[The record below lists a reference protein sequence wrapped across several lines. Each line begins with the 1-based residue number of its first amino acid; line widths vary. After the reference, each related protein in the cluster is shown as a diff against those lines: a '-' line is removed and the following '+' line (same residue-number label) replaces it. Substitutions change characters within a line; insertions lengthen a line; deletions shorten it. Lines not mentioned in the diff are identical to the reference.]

1 MYIYLMYID
10 FIIMII
16 NDKESI
22 PYLKVIARGAK
33 NYTPEWSFD
42 ACTRL
47 LTGFVNGISYA
58 VDR

>member
-1 MYIYLMYID
+1 MYIYLVYID

-33 NYTPEWSFD
+33 NYTPE
-42 ACTRL
+42 
-47 LTGFVNGISYA
+47 
-58 VDR
+58 